1 VSPKLHL
8 LLIILPPPPSLYLRL
23 LLGEIVVFPRMPL
36 NDSAGV
42 ERAGWE
48 GHHLSVVKRVSK
60 IVCEPLYIDCCLLT
74 ILLHKNQ
81 IFREDELILLF
92 LSLS

>member
-1 VSPKLHL
+1 
-8 LLIILPPPPSLYLRL
+8 
-23 LLGEIVVFPRMPL
+23 MPL

-48 GHHLSVVKRVSK
+48 GHHLLVVKRVSK
-60 IVCEPLYIDCCLLT
+60 IVYEQLYIDCCLLT
-74 ILLHKNQ
+74 IPLHKNQ

-92 LSLS
+92 FISFLKNLIFMEENS